1 MKRLMFIRPPFKG
14 MGKYIPPHLGIATL
28 YSYMKQRFDWIEF
41 SLVDALAD
49 NLSVDDVVDIIKKC
63 KPDILAL
70 TVKTMQAAQTKSI
83 IQKVKK
89 LYTPLIICGGNHV
102 SVSPH
107 EFIEAGSDYA
117 IVGEGERALEK
128 IIKFEYCNSDENIE
142 LCRNI
147 CTRNTPSDVVL
158 TPCIDI
164 DGDKIVTPDWELFDL
179 TKYTENIHVNKS
191 IPALPVMA
199 SRGCPFQCDFCST
212 HLTWMTK
219 VRYRKAIDVVN
230 EIKFCQEKWGIS
242 DFHFYDDNLMLNP
255 EWVSEFVSLINSMK
269 LDIHWI
275 CLTRPD
281 IILKHKELLLPM
293 KAAGCK
299 GFELGFETDDD
310 DLYLT
315 MNKKNIKSTFRK
327 AYECLCDTGFEM
339 IEFLVM
345 AFYAGETLQSLYKT
359 YSTLSHYKQQD
370 AYFVYSRYFATPFKG
385 TLYFEKVK
393 EESID
398 LYPGNE
404 YRYAIFL
411 NYMPKSFLKSNLTN
425 FTMKS
430 VALQFQYNML
440 GIDNLIY
447 KDEFEELLKKV
458 PLNVFG
464 QLINEFAQAQK
475 TIQELCEAIY
485 LRENWNGIHSILP
498 VYEYVGRIIE
508 FGIAMGVMKYE
519 CK

>member
-1 MKRLMFIRPPFKG
+1 MKRMMFIRPPFKG
-14 MGKYIPPHLGIATL
+14 MSEYVPPHLGIATL
-28 YSYMKQRFDWIEF
+28 YSYIKQRFDWIEF

-49 NLSVDDVVDIIKKC
+49 HLDVDDVVDVIEKD

-70 TVKTMQAAQTKSI
+70 TVKTMQVAQTKSI

-89 LYTPLIICGGNHV
+89 TYNPLIICGGNHV

-107 EFIEAGSDYA
+107 EFIEAGADYA
-117 IVGEGERALEK
+117 IVGEGEQALEQ
-128 IIKFEYCNSDENIE
+128 IIKFEYCNSNENID

-147 CTRNTPSDVVL
+147 CTRNTPSDAIL
-158 TPCIDI
+158 SPCINL
-164 DGDKIVTPDWELFDL
+164 DGSKIVTPDWALFDL
-179 TKYTENIHVNKS
+179 PKYNENIHVNKS
-191 IPALPVMA
+191 IPALPIMA

-212 HLTWMTK
+212 HLTWTTK
-219 VRYRKAIDVVN
+219 VRYRKAVDVVN

-242 DFHFYDDNLMLNP
+242 DFHFYDDNLMINP
-255 EWVSEFVSLINSMK
+255 DWLSEFINLIGSMNLK
-269 LDIHWI
+269 INWI

-281 IILKHKELLLPM
+281 IILKHRELLLPM

-310 DLYLT
+310 GLYLT
-315 MNKKNIKSTFRK
+315 MNKKNVKSTFRQ

-359 YSTLSHYKQQD
+359 YSALSHYKQQD
-370 AYFVYSRYFATPFKG
+370 AFFVYSRYFATPFKG
-385 TLYFEKVK
+385 TPYLEKAK
-393 EESID
+393 EEGID

-411 NYMPKSFLKSNLTN
+411 NYMPKSFLESKLTN
-425 FTMKS
+425 FS
-430 VALQFQYNML
+430 VNSVGLQFQYNML

-447 KDEFEELLKKV
+447 KNEFEELLKKV
-458 PLNVFG
+458 PLDIFG
-464 QLINEFAQAQK
+464 QLVNKFAQEGK
-475 TIQELCEAIY
+475 NIQELCDVIY
-485 LRENWNGIHSILP
+485 LHGKGDNIQSMLP

-508 FGIAMGVMKYE
+508 FGIVTGVMKYDY
-519 CK
+519 K